1 MYVGGIYIS
10 VHTCCGSSILLFY
23 GIIYENIFSDCVE
36 DNIWEKM
43 SLKIKT
49 PRRISINMILL
60 GVILLKHE
68 S

>member
-1 MYVGGIYIS
+1 
-10 VHTCCGSSILLFY
+10 LLFY